1 VINDV
6 RSNKHLNAKLVEM
19 ETYILRIF
27 YQNKRNQDRK
37 PPKQRTGH
45 RNKISKQICNVKY
58 NGNFRVTPKIQGC
71 PKSMHR

>member
-1 VINDV
+1 MINDV
-6 RSNKHLNAKLVEM
+6 RSNKHLNVKLVEM

-37 PPKQRTGH
+37 PPKQRTGR
-45 RNKISKQICNVKY
+45 RNKISKQITSNTMEISVI
-58 NGNFRVTPKIQGC
+58 PKIQGC